1 MVAWPL
7 LLANLIGK
15 IIPFVQKNAA
25 SRLPNPGN
33 VSLLEYAF
41 FLSGTVLIFI
51 ASPVTTAIFPLMGEQ
66 KARGDEKE
74 LIKTF
79 HQAIKVVTFLALPC
93 AIFFAVE
100 SKDIVAILLQN
111 GKFSPEDTVICANL
125 ITIIA
130 IMIVPQSIN
139 LIMNN
144 MFMVYKETKK
154 LAISGSLM
162 ALLSIPLYFLFANKY
177 GINGIAIVYTVIYSL
192 STVIYII
199 LLKIDHKSI
208 IEVSVVT
215 IFAKF
220 AVSGVIMA
228 TILYY
233 LNEPLQELWLLY
245 RLAIIFTLS
254 FSAYLL
260 MSRLLKIKGMD
271 FILSRIKRIN

>member
-1 MVAWPL
+1 
-7 LLANLIGK
+7 
-15 IIPFVQKNAA
+15 
-25 SRLPNPGN
+25 
-33 VSLLEYAF
+33 
-41 FLSGTVLIFI
+41 VLIFI
-51 ASPVTTAIFPLMGEQ
+51 ASPVTTAIFPLMAEQ

-154 LAISGSLM
+154 LAVMTSCMTIFF
-162 ALLSIPLYFLFANKY
+162 IPLYYLLSDKYQIY
-177 GINGIAIVYTVIYSL
+177 GIALTYTLFYISIFISYSITL
-192 STVIYII
+192 S
-199 LLKIDHKSI
+199 LKHND
-208 IEVSVVT
+208 
-215 IFAKF
+215 
-220 AVSGVIMA
+220 
-228 TILYY
+228 
-233 LNEPLQELWLLY
+233 
-245 RLAIIFTLS
+245 IFTLS
-254 FSAYLL
+254 GIWEGFKYCTLGGILFASIFWVHQSHTCANLSPLIRLL
-260 MSRLLKIKGMD
+260 ALGIFFLIIFITLSFILRINQLGFIISRLNSNKK
-271 FILSRIKRIN
+271 